1 MLTIN
6 EILAAAKTVAKEC
19 PIKCIDLFGSYAEG
33 RNTVNSD
40 VDLLVEFET
49 EAVSLLTICSLKN
62 RLEELLNTPV
72 DVVHA
77 SIPENS
83 ILEVGKV
90 VQLYAA

>member
-6 EILAAAKTVAKEC
+6 EILTAVETVAKEY
-19 PIKCIDLFGSYAEG
+19 PIKSIDLFGSYAEG

-62 RLEELLNTPV
+62 RLEEILDTPV

-77 SIPENS
+77 PIPDGS

>member
-1 MLTIN
+1 MVTIN
-6 EILAAAKTVAKEC
+6 EISAAAKTVSKEY
-19 PIKCIDLFGSYAEG
+19 PIKSIDLFGSYAEG
-33 RNTVNSD
+33 RNTVNGD

-62 RLEELLNTPV
+62 RLEELLNIPV

-77 SIPENS
+77 PIPENS

-90 VQLYAA
+90 VQLYSA

>member
-6 EILAAAKTVAKEC
+6 EILAAAKTVAKEY

-49 EAVSLLTICSLKN
+49 EAVSLLTICSLKKQV
-62 RLEELLNTPV
+62 RRIIKY
-72 DVVHA
+72 
-77 SIPENS
+77 SC
-83 ILEVGKV
+83 
-90 VQLYAA
+90 

>member
-6 EILAAAKTVAKEC
+6 EILAAVKTVAKEY

-62 RLEELLNTPV
+62 RLEEILDTPV

-77 SIPENS
+77 PIPDDS

>member
-1 MLTIN
+1 MVTIN
-6 EILAAAKTVAKEC
+6 EIFAAAKTVAKEY

-62 RLEELLNTPV
+62 RLEELLNTSV

-77 SIPENS
+77 PIPENS

-90 VQLYAA
+90 VQLYVA